1 MALTEEQLR
10 CRDIILSQNY
20 ADFVVEYG
28 GNVDVMINTYNPSCY
43 EIINSNFAII
53 HKPLPE
59 SGQLDS
65 DVYGYNMI
73 PVVMGLMDTT
83 SMEQSGILPVHYS
96 PASGFRGN
104 GVMVSIIDTGIDY
117 THPAFRFSNGSTR
130 LLGLWDQTVESDKVP
145 ELFPYG
151 TLYTSDDLNQ
161 ALMTENPLDI
171 VPSRDEEGHGTFMA
185 GIIAGSEDRE
195 NDFIGA
201 APEASI
207 IAVKL
212 KPAKK
217 YLRDYYV
224 LKEGSIAFQETDIF
238 MAVQFSL
245 AQAVKYQMPLVICL
259 GMGNNLDSHEGTSS
273 LSQYLNSV
281 NNLTGVCVTVA
292 AGNELG
298 KAHHFSGFISGKDD
312 SQNVELRVGEGERGF
327 QLEIWGS
334 LADVFS
340 VEIVSPEGERI
351 ARSQSRLG
359 ESQRVR
365 LLFEETE
372 IYIADKSV
380 GLTSG
385 QFLMVLQFRN
395 PTPGIW
401 SLRVY
406 GDRILNGRFDIWLP
420 MEKFIEEE
428 TYFLSPDP
436 EITLSSVATTS
447 SLIVAANYNHYNDS
461 LYIHSSRGYTAS
473 GFIKPDIA
481 APGVNVFGP
490 LPGGRY
496 GQMTGSSVS
505 AAHAAGAAALLAE
518 WGLLRVI
525 IVNMD
530 GNDIRRLLIQGAVQK
545 GSDEFPN
552 RGWGYGAMNLKNTF
566 ETLRVLR

>member
-10 CRDIILSQNY
+10 CRDIILSQEY
-20 ADFVVEYG
+20 ADFIVEYG
-28 GNVDVMINTYNPSCY
+28 GNIDVMVNTYNPSCY
-43 EIINSNFAII
+43 EVINSSYVVI

-59 SGQLDS
+59 DGQLNPDE
-65 DVYGYNMI
+65 YGYNMI
-73 PVVMGLMDTT
+73 PTVMGLMDTT
-83 SMEQSGILPVHYS
+83 SMEESGILPVHYS
-96 PASGFRGN
+96 PASGYRGS
-104 GVMVSIIDTGIDY
+104 GVLVSIIDTGIDY

-130 LLGLWDQTVESDKVP
+130 MLSIWDQTIQSDNVP
-145 ELFPYG
+145 ESFPYG
-151 TLYTSDDLNQ
+151 TLYTSDDIDR
-161 ALMTENPLDI
+161 ALFSEEPMELIPT
-171 VPSRDEEGHGTFMA
+171 RDEEGHGTFMA
-185 GIIAGSEDRE
+185 GIIAGSEDTA
-195 NDFIGA
+195 NSFVGA

-212 KPAKK
+212 KPAKD
-217 YLRDYYV
+217 YLREYYV
-224 LKEGSIAFQETDIF
+224 LKEGSVAFQETDIF

-245 AQAVKYQMPLVICL
+245 KQAAKYRMPLVICL
-259 GMGNNLDSHEGTSS
+259 GIGNSLDSHEGTSS
-273 LSQYLNSV
+273 LSQYLNWI
-281 NNLTGVCVTVA
+281 NNLTGICITVA

-298 KAHHFSGFISGKDD
+298 RAHHFSGFIPGKDD
-312 SQNVELRVGEGERGF
+312 SQNVELRVGENERGF
-327 QLEIWGS
+327 QMEIWGS

-359 ESQRVR
+359 VSQRVR
-365 LLFEETE
+365 LLFEDTE
-372 IYIADKSV
+372 IYLADKSV

-406 GDRILNGRFDIWLP
+406 GDRISNGRFDIWLP
-420 MEKFIEEE
+420 MEKFIEED

-436 EITLSSVATTS
+436 DITVSSVATTN
-447 SLIVAANYNHYNDS
+447 SLIVAANYNHYNNS

-481 APGVNVFGP
+481 APGVDVFGP

-505 AAHAAGAAALLAE
+505 AAHAAGAAALLLE
-518 WGLLRVI
+518 WGLLHVI
-525 IVNMD
+525 IINMD
-530 GNDIRRLLIQGAVQK
+530 GNDIRRLLIQGAIQK
-545 GSDEFPN
+545 SGETYPN
-552 RGWGYGAMNLKNTF
+552 KGWGAMNLKNTF

>member
-10 CRDIILSQNY
+10 CRDIILSQSY

-28 GNVDVMINTYNPSCY
+28 GNVDVMINTYSPSCY

-59 SGQLDS
+59 NGQLDS
-65 DVYGYNMI
+65 DAYGYNMI

-130 LLGLWDQTVESDKVP
+130 LLGLWDQTVESDKAP
-145 ELFPYG
+145 EQFPYG

-245 AQAVKYQMPLVICL
+245 AQAVKYQMQLVICL

-461 LYIHSSRGYTAS
+461 LYIHSSRGYTVS

-530 GNDIRRLLIQGAVQK
+530 GNDIRRLLIQGAVPK
-545 GSDEFPN
+545 GSDEIPN